1 MIINTGQ
8 RTDIPAF
15 YSEWFVN
22 RLKAGFVLA
31 RNPYNPQRITRYRL
45 TPDVVDVIG
54 FCTKNPA
61 PMLPHIDLLRP
72 FGQYWYVTI
81 TPYGRD
87 IEPHVPN
94 KLRVLES
101 FRRLS
106 QIAGV
111 NSVGWRY
118 DPILISEEWPVQR
131 HIKAFEYMA
140 NALRGYTKTA
150 VISFID
156 LYEKTKRNFPEAKTV
171 SPADQMILGKAMSE
185 ICDRCGMTLR
195 PCAEGN
201 ALAPFGAD
209 CSGCMTAAM
218 YEQAIGQRLKIPS
231 RAPARKACACYLG
244 GDIGA
249 YNSCG
254 HLCRYCYANYDA
266 ETVRANLKAHDPQSP
281 LLIGHVMPGDEIRDA
296 DQESWKDYQ
305 IALEI

>member
-61 PMLPHIDLLRP
+61 PMLPHMDLLRP

-171 SPADQMILGKAMSE
+171 SPADQMILGQAMAE

-231 RAPARKACACYLG
+231 HAPARKACACYLG

>member
-45 TPDVVDVIG
+45 TPDVVDVIV

-61 PMLPHIDLLRP
+61 PMLPHMELLRP

-94 KLRVLES
+94 KLRVLDS
-101 FRRLS
+101 FKRLS
-106 QIAGV
+106 EIVGV

-118 DPILISEEWPVQR
+118 DPILISEEWPVER

-140 NALRGYTKTA
+140 RALQGYTETA

-171 SPADQMILGKAMSE
+171 SLEDRMTLGKAMAE
-185 ICDRCGMTLR
+185 ICGRCGITLR

-201 ALAPFGAD
+201 ELAPFGAD

-266 ETVRANLKAHDPQSP
+266 EVVRANMKAHDPQSP
-281 LLIGHVMPGDEIRDA
+281 LLIGHVMPGDEIYDA
-296 DQESWKDYQ
+296 AQESWKDYQ
-305 IALEI
+305 LALEI

>member
-1 MIINTGQ
+1 M
-8 RTDIPAF
+8 
-15 YSEWFVN
+15 
-22 RLKAGFVLA
+22 
-31 RNPYNPQRITRYRL
+31 
-45 TPDVVDVIG
+45 
-54 FCTKNPA
+54 
-61 PMLPHIDLLRP
+61 
-72 FGQYWYVTI
+72 
-81 TPYGRD
+81 
-87 IEPHVPN
+87 
-94 KLRVLES
+94 
-101 FRRLS
+101 
-106 QIAGV
+106 GV

-118 DPILISEEWPVQR
+118 DPILISEEWPVER

-140 NALRGYTKTA
+140 RALQGYTESA

-171 SPADQMILGKAMSE
+171 SLEDRMTLGKAMAE
-185 ICDRCGMTLR
+185 ICGRCGITLR

-201 ALAPFGAD
+201 ELAPFGAD

-266 ETVRANLKAHDPQSP
+266 EVVRANMKAHDPQSP
-281 LLIGHVMPGDEIRDA
+281 LLIGHVMPGDEIYDA
-296 DQESWKDYQ
+296 AQESWKDYQ
-305 IALEI
+305 LALEI

>member
-171 SPADQMILGKAMSE
+171 SPADQMILGQAMAE